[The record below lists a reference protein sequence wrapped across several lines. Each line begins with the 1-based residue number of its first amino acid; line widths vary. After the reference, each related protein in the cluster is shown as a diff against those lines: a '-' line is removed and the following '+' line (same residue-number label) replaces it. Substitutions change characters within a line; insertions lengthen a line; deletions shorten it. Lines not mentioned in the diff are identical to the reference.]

1 MKSINMKTVK
11 SKTTLALILVL
22 STLSINLVAQDKV
35 VDQIVAIV
43 GGNIILKSDIERMN
57 IEQQAQ
63 GVTSEGDMKCEIL
76 ENFLIDKLLVAEAEL
91 DTLIE
96 VTPSQV
102 NQRMDQQMAMYVSY
116 LGSEKAVEEYWKKP
130 IMEIKSEMREGIRTQ
145 LLSQQ
150 MREKITKDVT
160 VTPSE
165 VRYYYRNLSSNEIPT
180 IPTQYEYSQITFQPQ
195 IELDEENRIK
205 AKLRD
210 IKKRIEDGSS
220 FATMAVL
227 YSECPSAKDGGTLG
241 YSGRAELDPAYA
253 ATAYNLKDDKISN
266 VVKSAFGYHIL
277 QLVDKKGDK
286 VNTRHILMKPKV
298 SVEAREKSHNRLDSL
313 ANMIRRNEIPFEEAA
328 MMLSSDKNSRN
339 NAGMVINPNTMSSK
353 FAVEELDPDVSKI
366 ITKMNLN
373 EISAPFQTTD
383 KESQQ
388 LVYKIIKL
396 TKKTDSHKADLQNDY
411 QQLSDLYLSHKK
423 EQVFNDWV
431 VAQQSKNYIRIDDTY
446 ANCNFNFEKWI
457 K

>member
-1 MKSINMKTVK
+1 MKTIAFLIIA
-11 SKTTLALILVL
+11 SLFTTIL
-22 STLSINLVAQDKV
+22 SAQDKV

-43 GGNIILKSDIERMN
+43 GGNIILKSEIERMHMD
-57 IEQQAQ
+57 QQAQ

-76 ENFLIDKLLVAEAEL
+76 ENFLVDKLLVAEAEL

-102 NQRMDQQMAMYVSY
+102 NQRMDQQLAMYVSY
-116 LGSEKAVEEYWKKP
+116 MGSEKAVEEYFKKS
-130 IMEIKSEMREGIRTQ
+130 IVEIKAEMKEGIRNQ

-150 MREKITKDVT
+150 MREKIVKDVT

-165 VRYYYRNLSSNEIPT
+165 VRYNFRNMKDEEIPT
-180 IPTQYEYSQITFQPQ
+180 IPTQYEYAQITFQPT
-195 IELDEENRIK
+195 IDLEEDNRIK
-205 AKLRD
+205 SRLRD

-227 YSECPSAKDGGTLG
+227 YSECPSAKDGGVLG

-253 ATAYNLKDDKISN
+253 AVAFNLKDDRISN
-266 VVKSAFGYHIL
+266 VVRSAFGYHIM

-286 VNTRHILMKPKV
+286 VNTRHILMKPKI
-298 SVEAREKSHNRLDSL
+298 SVEAKEKAYNRLDSL
-313 ANMIRRNEIPFEEAA
+313 ANMIRKNEIKFEEAA
-328 MMLSSDKNSRN
+328 QIFSFDKNSRN
-339 NAGMVINPNTMSSK
+339 NSGIVINPASMSSK

-373 EISAPFQTTD
+373 EISKPFESID
-383 KESQQ
+383 KETQ
-388 LVYKIIKL
+388 LPVFKIIKVI
-396 TKKTDSHKADLQNDY
+396 KKTDSHKADLQNDY
-411 QQLSDLYLSHKK
+411 QKLAEDYLVKKK
-423 EQVFNDWV
+423 ESVFNEWISK
-431 VAQQSKNYIRIDDTY
+431 QQSETYIRIDATY
-446 ANCNFNFEKWI
+446 ANCNFNFNNWI

>member
-1 MKSINMKTVK
+1 
-11 SKTTLALILVL
+11 
-22 STLSINLVAQDKV
+22 
-35 VDQIVAIV
+35 
-43 GGNIILKSDIERMN
+43 
-57 IEQQAQ
+57 
-63 GVTSEGDMKCEIL
+63 
-76 ENFLIDKLLVAEAEL
+76 
-91 DTLIE
+91 
-96 VTPSQV
+96 
-102 NQRMDQQMAMYVSY
+102 
-116 LGSEKAVEEYWKKP
+116 
-130 IMEIKSEMREGIRTQ
+130 MREGIRTQ

-165 VRYYYRNLSSNEIPT
+165 VRYYYRNLTKDEIPT
-180 IPTQYEYSQITFQPQ
+180 IPTQYEYAQITFQPQ

-205 AKLRD
+205 SKLRD
-210 IKKRIEDGSS
+210 IKKKIEEGSN

-227 YSECPSAKDGGTLG
+227 YSEDGSAKDGGVIG
-241 YSGRAELDPAYA
+241 YMGRAELDPAYA
-253 ATAYNLKDDKISN
+253 AAAFNLKDDKISN

-277 QLVDKKGDK
+277 QLVDKKGEK

-298 SVEAREKSHNRLDSL
+298 SVEAREKAFNRLDSL
-313 ANMIRRNEIPFEEAA
+313 ANMIRRNELPFDEAA
-328 MMLSSDKNSRN
+328 SVLSSDKNSRN
-339 NAGMVINPNTMSSK
+339 NAGVVINSNTMSSK
-353 FAVEELDPDVSKI
+353 FAVEELDADVSKV

-373 EISAPFQTTD
+373 EISAPFQSTD

-388 LVYKIIKL
+388 MVYKIIKL
-396 TKKTDSHKADLQNDY
+396 IKKSDSHKADLQNDY
-411 QQLSDLYLSHKK
+411 QQLADLYLAHKK